1 MILLLG
7 FVAMMGL
14 QTQAQ
19 SKIGHINTQELL
31 ELMPGMKG
39 AQDSL
44 QSFNDAI
51 QEQYV
56 NMTNELQSKFENY
69 QASVQASKDRAIL
82 DIMEKE
88 IQRLQNNIKEFE
100 ESANENLV
108 SKRESLMTPIL
119 ERAENAIKEVAKAG
133 NYAYILD
140 STKGGALLYSAE
152 SSDVMELV
160 KKKLGI

>member
-1 MILLLG
+1 MG
-7 FVAMMGL
+7 MVAIMGL

-19 SKIGHINTQELL
+19 SKIGHINTQDLL
-31 ELMPGMKG
+31 EIMPGMTA

-44 QSFNDAI
+44 QKFNDAI

-56 NMTNELQSKFENY
+56 NMTNELQTKFENY
-69 QASVQASKDRAIL
+69 QSSVQAAKDRAIL

-108 SKRESLMTPIL
+108 SKREDLMNPIL
-119 ERAENAIKEVAKAG
+119 EKAENAIKEVAKDG

-140 STKGGALLYSAE
+140 STKGGAVLYSAE
-152 SSDVMELV
+152 SSDVMDLV